1 MVDSKVVEEQK
12 KWIIEGMEVS
22 LINFKG
28 TCIEVVPP
36 KIFVYDIV
44 ETEPS
49 LKGNTSGA
57 HTKPAVLS
65 SGAVVTV
72 PGFVEQGTP
81 IKVDTE
87 KGTYIERA

>member
-1 MVDSKVVEEQK
+1 MIESKTIEEQK
-12 KWIIEGMEVS
+12 KWIAEGMEVS
-22 LINFKG
+22 LISFKG
-28 TCIEVVPP
+28 SCIEVVPP
-36 KIFVYDIV
+36 KIFTYEII

-57 HTKPAVLS
+57 HTKPATLS
-65 SGAVVTV
+65 SGAVVTI
-72 PGFVEQGTP
+72 PGFVEQGTM